1 MDKKLNKISI
11 IISYVSIFIS
21 IIGTFFVTPI
31 ILNNIGDSN
40 YGLYSFC
47 TSITSWLT
55 VITTAVGSSYI
66 YFANKDIE
74 NNNSDFRTNTLFT
87 RIFVFIASIIFGTL
101 LLAVPILYF
110 TNLCL
115 PNYSLQE
122 SKLIFLLFAI
132 SGIQV
137 VSSIL
142 FNFFHLYLISKEK
155 FFFVR
160 LKNLLIEILLY
171 LLLLFSA
178 IIFKS
183 IIAVAVSALITTTIS
198 GALNLIRVVKL
209 KSLHFYHSEKGEF
222 QGKYKEILKYIFF
235 VLITTLITTMN
246 NNLDKT
252 ILGAMVGPVYVTMYQ
267 LSFSFTLYL
276 TLMTGA
282 ISETYMPLIHSHYKN
297 NDCESANSL
306 FLLLSKIQAILLL
319 FIIGGFVSVGY
330 EFVLLWVGQTRISI
344 YWFATCLMILSIV
357 PSTTLAAIDCER
369 ANNRHRFRA
378 IIMLTFAILN
388 VVVSITLIKLNGADF
403 AIWSCIIGTAVSKLI
418 SEWIILPIYDYCV
431 LHLPIKQYYLY
442 ILKIVLYSVASYAV
456 AFALRFF
463 FKDYLNTILMFIIEG
478 FAYVIIYSGLVLIFD
493 RKLLLSFVRGK
504 RNEKDLKKN

>member
-198 GALNLIRVVKL
+198 GALNLIRVVKQI
-209 KSLHFYHSEKGEF
+209 SLHFYHSEKGEF

-267 LSFSFTLYL
+267 LSFL
-276 TLMTGA
+276 
-282 ISETYMPLIHSHYKN
+282 SH
-297 NDCESANSL
+297 
-306 FLLLSKIQAILLL
+306 
-319 FIIGGFVSVGY
+319 FI
-330 EFVLLWVGQTRISI
+330 
-344 YWFATCLMILSIV
+344 
-357 PSTTLAAIDCER
+357 
-369 ANNRHRFRA
+369 
-378 IIMLTFAILN
+378 
-388 VVVSITLIKLNGADF
+388 
-403 AIWSCIIGTAVSKLI
+403 
-418 SEWIILPIYDYCV
+418 
-431 LHLPIKQYYLY
+431 
-442 ILKIVLYSVASYAV
+442 
-456 AFALRFF
+456 
-463 FKDYLNTILMFIIEG
+463 
-478 FAYVIIYSGLVLIFD
+478 
-493 RKLLLSFVRGK
+493 
-504 RNEKDLKKN
+504 